1 MGLAYAAIQSRT
13 NVDYTEKAVVVI
25 NDNADLKSY
34 SIPKLLKTFFRTHS
48 YLRKDLQIDI
58 QLHEPRDEDNFK
70 AYIIT
75 TYHHKFSDSIIE
87 WDKKFHDFIDY
98 FSDGMPGDVLMIK
111 VAGYDGDIKYILP

>member
-1 MGLAYAAIQSRT
+1 MGLACAAMQSRT

-25 NDNADLKSY
+25 NDNVDLKNY
-34 SIPKLLKTFFRTHS
+34 SIPKLLKSFFRTRS
-48 YLRKDLQIDI
+48 YSRKELEIDI

-75 TYHHKFSDSIIE
+75 TCHHKFSDSIIE

-98 FSDGMPGDVLMIK
+98 FRDGMPGDVLMIK
-111 VAGYDGDIKYILP
+111 VAGYEGDTKYILP